1 MKNKS
6 FLKGEGGTF
15 KRSLQGLPGGPA
27 VKTLP
32 FHCRERGFNPLLGNL
47 DALYCGKKTKTTT
60 KKLADSNYL

>member
-32 FHCRERGFNPLLGNL
+32 FHCRERGFNPWLGN
-47 DALYCGKKTKTTT
+47 
-60 KKLADSNYL
+60 